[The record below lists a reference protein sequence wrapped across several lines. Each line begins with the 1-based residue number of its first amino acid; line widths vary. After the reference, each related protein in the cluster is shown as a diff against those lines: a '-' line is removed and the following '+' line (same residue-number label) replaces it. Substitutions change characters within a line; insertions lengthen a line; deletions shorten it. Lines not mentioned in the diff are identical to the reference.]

1 MRKISPNC
9 KSLKLNLELIK
20 EVKKLSKDS
29 SEQRQLWDD
38 ILKELKKNNEVKKLS
53 KRQKFGFWL
62 IVAVLPMPFLY
73 IWELSGFKD
82 AMESVFVSGVLLFVS
97 LAVSFASGQY
107 LKLK

>member
-1 MRKISPNC
+1 M
-9 KSLKLNLELIK
+9 
-20 EVKKLSKDS
+20 
-29 SEQRQLWDD
+29 
-38 ILKELKKNNEVKKLS
+38 KKLS

-62 IVAVLPMPFLY
+62 IVAALPMPFLY
-73 IWELSGFKD
+73 IWELSGFKVKD

>member
-1 MRKISPNC
+1 M
-9 KSLKLNLELIK
+9 
-20 EVKKLSKDS
+20 
-29 SEQRQLWDD
+29 
-38 ILKELKKNNEVKKLS
+38 KKLS
-53 KRQKFGFWL
+53 KRQKFGCWL
-62 IVAVLPMPFLY
+62 IVAALPMLFLC